1 MIIDTHVHIGTSLNF
16 NMTEEQVLYSMKEY
30 GIDKVIISN
39 SEAASHDHD
48 RVLLPEKYQISAA
61 ECLERCIEFAKENPQ
76 RIYVAAWVK
85 PSVEQVSAE
94 LERLIA
100 ENPDIVKAIKF
111 HPYHSGVSF
120 ASPECR
126 EYIRLAE
133 KYSLAVLTHTGNCE
147 DDSPR
152 RVYEMAKEFPTV
164 NFVMVHLGLGTDNKE
179 AIELCSEC
187 TNLYGDTTWVST
199 ASALE
204 FIRKCG
210 DDRLLFGSDNP
221 IDGKDTYK
229 ENGFGERSLYQEYFG
244 EFRESVSAETYE
256 KIMHKNAERLFGI

>member
-16 NMTEEQVLYSMKEY
+16 NMTEEQVLYSMEEY

-48 RVLLPEKYQISAA
+48 RKLLPREYQVSAA
-61 ECLERCIEFAKENPQ
+61 ECLRRCLDFARKNSG
-76 RIYVAAWVK
+76 RIYVAVWVK
-85 PSVEQVSAE
+85 PSVERVSRE
-94 LERLIA
+94 LENLIA
-100 ENPDIVKAIKF
+100 ENLDLIKAIKF

-120 ASPECR
+120 ASDACR
-126 EYIRLAE
+126 EYIKLAE

-152 RVYEMAKEFPTV
+152 RVYEMAKEFPEV
-164 NFVMVHLGLGTDNKE
+164 PFVMVHLGLGTDNKE
-179 AIELCSEC
+179 AIELCGKCE
-187 TNLYGDTTWVST
+187 NLYGDTTWVST

-204 FIRKCG
+204 FLRVCG
-210 DDRLLFGSDNP
+210 DDKLLFGSDNP

-244 EFRESVSAETYE
+244 EFREQVSPETYE
-256 KIMHKNAERLFGI
+256 KIMSKNAERLFGI

>member
-16 NMTEEQVLYSMKEY
+16 NMTEADVLYSMKEY
-30 GIDKVIISN
+30 NIDKVIISN

-48 RVLLPEKYQISAA
+48 RALLPEEYQVGAA
-61 ECLERCIEFAKENPQ
+61 ECLKRCIRFARENPE

-85 PSVEQVSAE
+85 PSVEKVSAE
-94 LERLIA
+94 LEKLIA
-100 ENPDIVKAIKF
+100 ENLDIVKAIKF
-111 HPYHSGVSF
+111 HPYHSGISF
-120 ASPECR
+120 SSPECQ

-133 KYSLAVLTHTGNCE
+133 KYSLVVLTHTGDCE

-152 RVYEMAKEFPTV
+152 RVYEMAREFPKV

-179 AIELCSEC
+179 AIELCSKC
-187 TNLYGDTTWVST
+187 KNIWGDTTWVST

-204 FIRKCG
+204 FIEKCG

-221 IDGKDTYK
+221 IDGKDTYR
-229 ENGFGERSLYQEYFG
+229 ENGYGERSLYQEYFG
-244 EFRESVSAETYE
+244 EFRNMVSEETYE
-256 KIMHKNAERLFGI
+256 KIMYKNAEKLFGI